1 MKSGDSQIKKIIFS
15 LLWMIGYLT
24 IFILIFWNS
33 VLSISFIIFF
43 TVVPILLGWIKI
55 WGNINYLSK
64 IKKIAPNLKKIAPY
78 LKKTVPYLK
87 KTGFYLKKIGAY
99 IFNSYRNS
107 YNTPGKPKAVFWFQI
122 YCQVMIILSVLVFS
136 ILFFN
141 EVLDDY
147 VLLVFSLIFQVAISI
162 PPLFLPRKH
171 WVWIYNVTLLGIS
184 ATWLILIPVS
194 VPLIVLY
201 AKPEDRKYYK
211 S

>member
-64 IKKIAPNLKKIAPY
+64 IKKIAPNLKKIAPYLKKTVPY

-171 WVWIYNVTLLGIS
+171 W
-184 ATWLILIPVS
+184 
-194 VPLIVLY
+194 
-201 AKPEDRKYYK
+201 
-211 S
+211 